1 MIPSLLA
8 LLAGPA
14 HASPGVEMALV
25 LDTSCSMAAGARV
38 DGTNQVLPPNDPERA
53 AVLGTLVVE
62 GLARGSTDRVT
73 VIGFGVDEKAAP
85 PVVTDAAAIRALPY
99 SGGTFFRRPLEE
111 ARRRLEASDREKK
124 LLLFFTDGAPSD
136 VQPDESPRIAGLET
150 NDALDTVIL
159 GLFGSD
165 DARAQGEIFLRPMAR
180 TPDAL
185 TFMNDANQV
194 LRAFTNGYARALG
207 SRPEV
212 GTLASGGSKTFA
224 VPRFVVEVLAMT
236 ASTEP
241 GPAYTA
247 ALAGPKGSV
256 PVQASGDNG
265 CPRDVALANAPKIC
279 DDPRRHYVVFR
290 APNDPTVPS
299 QWTLSVPAAPG
310 DVEYGVILRYDLV
323 PSLVIPPRA
332 QVGDTVPIEAEL
344 LFRGQTFDD
353 AAFFAAD
360 GFRAVLEVDGQE
372 VLLTHSGDGHFR
384 GAWSPTG
391 PSVDGRPVQAQ
402 VRFTNTWLDLSAR
415 RPVTVEGFLDLTL
428 AVNPNPIDLGQWRG
442 ERGGTRRCATLDLS
456 GSKNADR
463 VPITCT
469 PAGFEGQGEGP
480 LVATCTPVA
489 GSEATVG
496 ANRGQPQRWEVC
508 VEAPGCCD
516 AASSTGAPSVTLVGA
531 NPHYAPGAV
540 RVPVS
545 FAIDATGFFRCWWP
559 WIAGTVGTFTGLWLV
574 VGFLRPHDFDPAA
587 TVRIAGSEAGLKRGT
602 ALVLREQPGG
612 RRGFYRDGRACLS
625 ADGDFLRKPGLAIL
639 VLEAGAGGSTRFKK
653 TNGLE
658 KKNRRTAKW
667 EPVET
672 GELSLGYTPGVVYRV
687 GNLHVRFD

>member
-1 MIPSLLA
+1 MILA
-8 LLAGPA
+8 LSTLLSATLLGTA

-25 LDTSCSMAAGARV
+25 LDTSCSMATGARV

-73 VIGFGVDEKAAP
+73 VIGFGADANADP

-111 ARRRLEASDREKK
+111 ARRRLEASDREGK
-124 LLLFFTDGAPSD
+124 LLLFFTDGSPSD
-136 VQPDESPRIAGLET
+136 VKPDESPRIAGLDT

-159 GLFGSD
+159 GLFGSE
-165 DARAQGEIFLRPMAR
+165 DARQQGEIFLRPMAR

-185 TFMNDANQV
+185 TFMNDASQV

-207 SRPEV
+207 SHPEV
-212 GTLASGGSKTFA
+212 GTLASGASKTFA

-236 ASTEP
+236 ASTRP

-247 ALAGPKGSV
+247 TLAGPKGPV
-256 PVQASGDNG
+256 PVQAQGDNG
-265 CPRDVALANAPKIC
+265 CPRSVALGNAPTIC

-290 APNDPTVPS
+290 APNDPNVASEWTLAVPS
-299 QWTLSVPAAPG
+299 APG

-353 AAFFAAD
+353 AAFFSAD
-360 GFRAVLEVDGQE
+360 GFKAVVEVDGQQIP
-372 VLLTHSGDGHFR
+372 LTQTGDGHFR
-384 GAWSPTG
+384 GSWSPSG

-415 RPVTVEGFLDLTL
+415 RPVAIEGFLDLTL
-428 AVNPNPIDLGQWRG
+428 AVNPNPLDLGRWRG

-456 GSKNADR
+456 GSTNADR
-463 VPITCT
+463 VPVTCT
-469 PAGFEGQGEGP
+469 PSGFDAA
-480 LVATCTPVA
+480 LVATCTPVP

-496 ANRGQPQRWEVC
+496 SGTGQPLRWEVC
-508 VEAPGCCD
+508 AEAPGCCD
-516 AASSTGAPSVTLVGA
+516 AAAGTTAVVTLMGA

-540 RVPVS
+540 RVPVGYTV
-545 FAIDATGFFRCWWP
+545 DPTGFLRCWWP
-559 WIAGTVGTFTGLWLV
+559 WIAGGVGTLTGLWLV

-625 ADGDFLRKPGLAIL
+625 GDGDFLRKPGLAIL
-639 VLEAGAGGSTRFKK
+639 VLEAGAGGSTRFRKAA
-653 TNGLE
+653 GLE
-658 KKNRRTAKW
+658 KKNRRTGKW

-672 GELSLGYTPGVVYRV
+672 GELTLGYTPGVVYRV
-687 GNLHVRFD
+687 GNLHVKFE